1 MRRREVIAAL
11 SVAWWPGPASAQK
24 QTVPVVGLL
33 CGTHFDDREVGAVR
47 QGLSE
52 AGFVEG
58 KNLAIEY
65 RSAEGQYDR
74 LPTLAA
80 DLVSSHVPVL
90 IAIGGT
96 ATGLA
101 AKAAIATIPV
111 VFAVGGDPVKVGL
124 VQNLNRPGGNV
135 TGLAFLVNALGAK
148 RLELLHEFVPTAT
161 SVGYLANP
169 ANPNTASEASDVLE
183 AASAM
188 GQKVLVEN
196 ASSPTD
202 IDLAFGNFA
211 QQKINAVIV
220 AADAFFN
227 SRRDQFVALA
237 ARLALPVIHDLREY
251 VAAGALMSYGTDRT
265 DSYRLAGV
273 YAGRIL
279 MGERPG
285 DLPVMQSTK
294 LKFVIN
300 LQTAKALGLSIP
312 PTLLAR
318 ADEVIE

>member
-1 MRRREVIAAL
+1 MRRREVILGAA
-11 SVAWWPGPASAQK
+11 SWPLLASAQ
-24 QTVPVVGLL
+24 QQSVPVVGLL
-33 CGTHFDDREVGAVR
+33 CGTRFDDREVGAVR

-52 AGFVEG
+52 VVVEG

-80 DLVSSHVPVL
+80 DLVSRHVPVL
-90 IAIGGT
+90 IAIRGT

-101 AKAAIATIPV
+101 AKAATATIPV
-111 VFAVGGDPVKVGL
+111 VFAVVGDPVKVGL
-124 VQNLNRPGGNV
+124 VHSLNRPGGNV
-135 TGLAFLVNALGAK
+135 TGLAFLVTALGAK
-148 RLELLHEFVPTAT
+148 RLELLHELVPTAT

-169 ANPNTASEASDVLE
+169 ANPNMASETSDVLA

-196 ASSPTD
+196 ASSATD
-202 IDLAFGNFA
+202 IDFAFGHFA
-211 QQKINAVIV
+211 RQKINAVIV

-237 ARLALPVIHDLREY
+237 AHHALPVIHDLREY
-251 VAAGALMSYGTDRT
+251 VVAGALMSYGTDRT

-300 LQTAKALGLSIP
+300 LKTAKALGLTIP